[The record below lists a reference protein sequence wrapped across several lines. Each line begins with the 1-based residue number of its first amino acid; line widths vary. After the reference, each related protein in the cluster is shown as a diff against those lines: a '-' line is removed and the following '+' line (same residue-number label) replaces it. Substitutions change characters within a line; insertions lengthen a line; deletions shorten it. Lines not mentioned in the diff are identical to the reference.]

1 MSMNNANNNL
11 TAGFIDLATYDELEK
26 YMYGGPDA
34 TAYFVR
40 ETRKSTWF
48 TQCPVTLAKSN
59 GVPEFGSEW
68 SCSISRAGDYL
79 LGTWL
84 HVVTPAVSLK
94 AGNGVCLAWAPN
106 FMHAL
111 IKECAITFNDLVAA
125 CFTGTHL
132 DFWAAFTTP
141 ASKSAGY
148 AQMIGAACPSL
159 GSSLPSMRLNLPL
172 PFFFSRDSGVA
183 LPTAALPYNE
193 MRITFKFAPINEML
207 MGFCN
212 PAPKVPVPTLRSAL
226 PALSLGNLGD
236 AANNFFT
243 ANAGDPFVLNVKD
256 NGSNAMTLPA
266 ALAVGDIFASST
278 NSNVFLKVT
287 GKPDGTLGSNLQL
300 QLLDSNGVDVV
311 NNTGAAITGT
321 STHSVNISGS
331 ATSAASL
338 VTVSSNAA
346 SLQGGINIAASG
358 NSKFCLPAAAGGS
371 SAANASNALLS
382 GNVADVSGY
391 NKLVGLAGRVPY
403 SELQLSKEPSL
414 GSNAVQVWAN
424 YAIVSNEERKRMACA
439 PRDILIEQM
448 QYIPTHVV
456 NQSYGL
462 QVASGNATAASNN
475 PLQVSADIRF
485 SHAVKVLFFGLK
497 NMSNPAVHSNY
508 TTGIPV
514 MKQAANAGLCVANC
528 GLADRTAS
536 SGVSVSNAVD
546 CNQAGSKFGMMTQA
560 NCLELGCCNAK
571 DPVARASLVY
581 ENTARLGLMSN
592 DYYSH
597 VQPYYHAPAIPHAS
611 HQNSS
616 TWCQSGVHMYSYSL
630 DFICLDPLGS
640 TNYGKLTNVQINV
653 ETDPNLGMCGANGAV
668 LDDTNSGLYNLTHA
682 SMVETLVLTNNGRA
696 TLSGNVGANS
706 VSGKVEVPYSLHLT
720 AVNNNIIRISGGAL
734 GFPVL

>member
-1 MSMNNANNNL
+1 MSNNANNNL
-11 TAGFIDLATYDELEK
+11 TAGFIDLASYDALEK

-48 TQCPVTLAKSN
+48 TQCPVTLAKCN
-59 GVPEFGSEW
+59 GTPEFGSEW

-94 AGNGVCLAWAPN
+94 VGGPSLCLAWAPN

-111 IKECAITFNDLVAA
+111 VKECSITFNDLVAA
-125 CFTGTHL
+125 SFTGTHL

-141 ASKSAGY
+141 TSKAAGY

-193 MRITFKFAPINEML
+193 MRIAFKFAKIEEML
-207 MGFCN
+207 MAFEN
-212 PAPKVPVPTLRSAL
+212 PQPTMTTDSTLCLPSKATEPAKVPPNNDAQYNIVNQMLDFP
-226 PALSLGNLGD
+226 GNPG
-236 AANNFFT
+236 
-243 ANAGDPFVLNVKD
+243 
-256 NGSNAMTLPA
+256 
-266 ALAVGDIFASST
+266 
-278 NSNVFLKVT
+278 
-287 GKPDGTLGSNLQL
+287 
-300 QLLDSNGVDVV
+300 
-311 NNTGAAITGT
+311 
-321 STHSVNISGS
+321 
-331 ATSAASL
+331 
-338 VTVSSNAA
+338 
-346 SLQGGINIAASG
+346 
-358 NSKFCLPAAAGGS
+358 
-371 SAANASNALLS
+371 
-382 GNVADVSGY
+382 
-391 NKLVGLAGRVPY
+391 VGLAGRVPY
-403 SELQLSKEPSL
+403 SKIQLNREPSL

-448 QYIPTHVV
+448 QAIPTHVV
-456 NQSYGL
+456 QQQYSATVSGAATVMGAGAVAKNQSQSRTL
-462 QVASGNATAASNN
+462 
-475 PLQVSADIRF
+475 SADIRF
-485 SHAVKVLFFGLK
+485 SHAVKVLFFALK

-508 TTGIPV
+508 TTGMPV
-514 MKQAANAGLCVANC
+514 MRSAPGGGFCVANC
-528 GLADRTAS
+528 GLSSRYDRVDNSVAGIAYSDAGRPSSQSVTATEDAS
-536 SGVSVSNAVD
+536 S
-546 CNQAGSKFGMMTQA
+546 AGGSTQFGITTA
-560 NCLELGCCNAK
+560 ISCLELGCCNAK

-653 ETDPNLGMCGANGAV
+653 ETEKNLGGCGAEDAKLLANG
-668 LDDTNSGLYNLTHA
+668 NSGASAAQVNSGEFNMSHA
-682 SMVETLVLTNNGRA
+682 SMVETLYLTNNY
-696 TLSGNVGANS
+696 SSSS
-706 VSGKVEVPYSLHLT
+706 VDSSAKLGQKASLNLDIEVPYALHLT